1 MAWDSILRGG
11 AIPLGSTPRPHSTSN
26 VNQEYEIFI
35 SGLRNVLD
43 RGMLV
48 KGGYRLGDA
57 YVFPTSLQPRLD
69 GSILPA
75 FPKMPPMTMLSLV
88 LSPHG
93 TSAVLRP
100 KEIAEFSEERTL
112 QCLEEWSRLFGTN
125 QSQED
130 GMLPRLVPVAVKSG
144 ENEILLQYPT
154 ERVFVPL
161 SLKESPSDVGQL
173 DGMGS
178 RNLGFI
184 EDLGAKFAM
193 WSWQEKT
200 RNAIAAPPVPKL
212 VQPVSDYTPVLAEP
226 RNRLKAGSSAWQ
238 QQQHQIQQQQLQQ
251 QQQQQAQQQQQTF
264 FLQQQQDA
272 LVKREANLSDY
283 DTNRIDYWSYTD
295 PNGYLT
301 SLVLNSCANTEPK
314 TADSPS
320 AEHSTL
326 IVPPPTKPTKVK
338 KSTTISNTAP
348 SPEMDGWIRR
358 KPKKVTAM
366 SPSVS
371 AVSAVETADT
381 KVVSSDTP
389 AQASTNVPSIQPTTH
404 VKSESVQV
412 ETQASATSYPI
423 QIDMQGDSMS
433 EMSGML
439 DMTDMNSLMGLYSG
453 GNNDDLGDDWG
464 EVTQDDFSFFDE
476 QPRAPARSL
485 PMVLSS
491 AFDTPAAQSS
501 IPATTSNLVI
511 PTSTSAIS
519 DALLGTFSEANDP
532 LSKVMSTDSLL
543 NDDSLFMNMDLDL
556 ASFAQPTPPLSA
568 ITPLGM
574 SGLGGIFDS
583 KAGLS
588 PAVEQAIVSQLS
600 HDISM
605 LTPTPQ
611 VIPDHELKSLGQQ
624 PSTSSTEQALVK
636 KTPSLFVEHMPS
648 PTQSFIPSIF
658 SPLKIIGGY
667 FVDESKYQEGG
678 RFVYRRLYKRRKS
691 SIPTSHRHEM
701 KMLPFYQPGKDQEW
715 IAPKTRAKQTKP
727 RPRLSAPGLVFIK
740 KEAARSVATLP
751 IQSPISP
758 MVKQEVNIPNGLILR
773 PNQPSWSSTPQAAK
787 RKNEDASS
795 SDSDSDSSSG
805 SSSGDSDDEHTSYPI
820 FGTVVTMDHANGW
833 RVRGVNSAKFVSTI
847 LTHPMQHGGKKLVG
861 VSIPLS
867 PSLRQGQRLWASAD
881 EYHAHVEFD
890 TPFTPA
896 ILAAAPP
903 ALVEEKM
910 AIQESLAEE
919 YFSEAVKTLCEQAIL
934 GDYPFG
940 GSNEVTG
947 TSGEIS
953 EGESLHVMVSRRKT
967 MVAQLHRG
975 VATIPSL
982 GDESFKN
989 AMEIKAVIFE
999 IFDHF
1004 RDKQASSD
1012 ILPVPSDAAQDMSL
1026 AAMHSQS
1033 PSNPPVMA
1041 MRGPLTLFQYFSLTE
1056 PQPMP
1061 SKYGKY
1067 QVKKRKPAEPS
1078 LMQMQPPDI
1087 VVGHNEEWLEASPT
1101 ILRFWEKLSLEPYSC
1116 KKNIQYFVVYPEG
1129 ADMEN
1134 SVAKLWR
1141 ELSVVFETSLLG
1153 YHQPG
1158 SLQDYKPGLVPI
1170 ALLPSL
1176 VGESLEAQQVR
1187 SYIDGCQRLG
1197 SILGGMSQ
1205 RDVHTVIYMI
1215 NPFSHGA
1222 GYFDLCRCFSIMKT
1236 QFRTAATGSLLTPQE
1251 QQRERLVLQMVPI
1264 QHVIYPST
1272 FGGYLRFGLRDMA
1285 FTVYSKCKLFLERPS
1300 YSEGTMAQI
1309 NAYAPCFALAKSTP
1323 VTIHF
1328 DVHQKPNSVPKSSA
1342 TLHVG
1347 YGLSLDSRWLICVW
1361 TDHRGEMLEHL
1372 ALDMRE
1378 ARMNQ
1383 MTGERS
1389 RTLSSC
1395 LQEIWTRTRVYQKRG
1410 SFSWKTVISKL
1421 GLMTRAEL
1429 MEWTKITEGT
1439 THTSIVAVN
1448 IDSPLRLYPHSQ
1460 GVDYSAAGTTPNP
1473 SGINTP
1479 NTAGPVNL
1487 GTPNISSSMSSTPL
1501 AQSLMPNSTPIG
1513 LGPSSANISTPSV
1526 STAPATPLSGYGNGN
1541 LGTGAGTTGLGI
1553 GIAGSGANTGSHS
1566 NMGGIGG
1573 ISGHETLENSAGQV
1587 FAMVL
1592 HHRIPHIVSR
1602 REILSVFGDSVR
1614 GSNEDS
1620 GSTDEKDRR
1629 NGINGDS
1636 TRSGAS
1642 FASTPVDLDQDQD
1655 QNMEP
1660 SVKREPSPSFN
1671 LEGSQESS
1679 RQDLTVSAPMTDGND
1694 VILPLATGYMIQ
1706 VPIQSNSVLREKHS
1720 FEALGVEIHLLH
1732 LQRPPN
1738 PNSAISSTPVAS
1750 TSDASSM
1757 ALSSASGG
1765 FHSPYHHQHS
1775 GSASYQRH
1783 PSSPSTYP
1791 YRPPTFPG
1799 SSGGTAQYQQHLTG
1813 SPTMSPTA
1821 STFAGN
1827 NNLAVGGSG
1836 GVGNSV
1842 QPVKATV
1849 AQNTTR
1855 EILKQFHALSY
1866 LSLAPVQTNC
1876 LPYHL
1881 VLLERLSR
1889 VLLLVQD

>member
-1 MAWDSILRGG
+1 M
-11 AIPLGSTPRPHSTSN
+11 
-26 VNQEYEIFI
+26 
-35 SGLRNVLD
+35 
-43 RGMLV
+43 
-48 KGGYRLGDA
+48 
-57 YVFPTSLQPRLD
+57 
-69 GSILPA
+69 
-75 FPKMPPMTMLSLV
+75 
-88 LSPHG
+88 
-93 TSAVLRP
+93 
-100 KEIAEFSEERTL
+100 
-112 QCLEEWSRLFGTN
+112 
-125 QSQED
+125 
-130 GMLPRLVPVAVKSG
+130 
-144 ENEILLQYPT
+144 
-154 ERVFVPL
+154 
-161 SLKESPSDVGQL
+161 
-173 DGMGS
+173 
-178 RNLGFI
+178 
-184 EDLGAKFAM
+184 
-193 WSWQEKT
+193 
-200 RNAIAAPPVPKL
+200 
-212 VQPVSDYTPVLAEP
+212 
-226 RNRLKAGSSAWQ
+226 
-238 QQQHQIQQQQLQQ
+238 
-251 QQQQQAQQQQQTF
+251 
-264 FLQQQQDA
+264 
-272 LVKREANLSDY
+272 
-283 DTNRIDYWSYTD
+283 
-295 PNGYLT
+295 
-301 SLVLNSCANTEPK
+301 
-314 TADSPS
+314 
-320 AEHSTL
+320 
-326 IVPPPTKPTKVK
+326 
-338 KSTTISNTAP
+338 
-348 SPEMDGWIRR
+348 
-358 KPKKVTAM
+358 
-366 SPSVS
+366 
-371 AVSAVETADT
+371 
-381 KVVSSDTP
+381 
-389 AQASTNVPSIQPTTH
+389 
-404 VKSESVQV
+404 
-412 ETQASATSYPI
+412 
-423 QIDMQGDSMS
+423 
-433 EMSGML
+433 
-439 DMTDMNSLMGLYSG
+439 
-453 GNNDDLGDDWG
+453 
-464 EVTQDDFSFFDE
+464 
-476 QPRAPARSL
+476 
-485 PMVLSS
+485 
-491 AFDTPAAQSS
+491 
-501 IPATTSNLVI
+501 
-511 PTSTSAIS
+511 
-519 DALLGTFSEANDP
+519 
-532 LSKVMSTDSLL
+532 
-543 NDDSLFMNMDLDL
+543 
-556 ASFAQPTPPLSA
+556 
-568 ITPLGM
+568 
-574 SGLGGIFDS
+574 
-583 KAGLS
+583 
-588 PAVEQAIVSQLS
+588 
-600 HDISM
+600 
-605 LTPTPQ
+605 
-611 VIPDHELKSLGQQ
+611 
-624 PSTSSTEQALVK
+624 
-636 KTPSLFVEHMPS
+636 
-648 PTQSFIPSIF
+648 
-658 SPLKIIGGY
+658 
-667 FVDESKYQEGG
+667 
-678 RFVYRRLYKRRKS
+678 
-691 SIPTSHRHEM
+691 
-701 KMLPFYQPGKDQEW
+701 
-715 IAPKTRAKQTKP
+715 
-727 RPRLSAPGLVFIK
+727 
-740 KEAARSVATLP
+740 
-751 IQSPISP
+751 
-758 MVKQEVNIPNGLILR
+758 
-773 PNQPSWSSTPQAAK
+773 
-787 RKNEDASS
+787 
-795 SDSDSDSSSG
+795 
-805 SSSGDSDDEHTSYPI
+805 
-820 FGTVVTMDHANGW
+820 
-833 RVRGVNSAKFVSTI
+833 
-847 LTHPMQHGGKKLVG
+847 
-861 VSIPLS
+861 
-867 PSLRQGQRLWASAD
+867 
-881 EYHAHVEFD
+881 
-890 TPFTPA
+890 
-896 ILAAAPP
+896 
-903 ALVEEKM
+903 
-910 AIQESLAEE
+910 
-919 YFSEAVKTLCEQAIL
+919 
-934 GDYPFG
+934 
-940 GSNEVTG
+940 
-947 TSGEIS
+947 
-953 EGESLHVMVSRRKT
+953 
-967 MVAQLHRG
+967 
-975 VATIPSL
+975 
-982 GDESFKN
+982 
-989 AMEIKAVIFE
+989 IFE

-1004 RDKQASSD
+1004 RDKQSSSD

-1129 ADMEN
+1129 ADIEN

-1205 RDVHTVIYMI
+1205 RDVHTVIYMV

-1236 QFRTAATGSLLTPQE
+1236 QFRTAATGSLLTPLE

-1285 FTVYSKCKLFLERPS
+1285 FTVYSKCKLFLERPA
-1300 YSEGTMAQI
+1300 YSQGTMAQI

-1323 VTIHF
+1323 ATIHF
-1328 DVHQKPNSVPKSSA
+1328 DVHQKPNSVPKPSA

-1347 YGLSLDSRWLICVW
+1347 YCLSLDSRWLICVW

-1383 MTGERS
+1383 MTGQRS

-1429 MEWTKITEGT
+1429 TEWTKITEGT

-1479 NTAGPVNL
+1479 NTAGPVGL

-1526 STAPATPLSGYGNGN
+1526 PTAPATPLSGYGNGN
-1541 LGTGAGTTGLGI
+1541 PGTGAGTTGLGI
-1553 GIAGSGANTGSHS
+1553 GIAGSGANTGSQLG

-1620 GSTDEKDRR
+1620 GCTDEKDRR

-1642 FASTPVDLDQDQD
+1642 FASTPADLDQDQD
-1655 QNMEP
+1655 QDMEP
-1660 SVKREPSPSFN
+1660 RVKREPSPSSY
-1671 LEGSQESS
+1671 LEGSKESS
-1679 RQDLTVSAPMTDGND
+1679 RQDTTASASMSDGSD

-1720 FEALGVEIHLLH
+1720 FEAIGVEVHLLH

-1750 TSDASSM
+1750 ISEASSM
-1757 ALSSASGG
+1757 ALSGASGG

-1799 SSGGTAQYQQHLTG
+1799 NSGGTAQYQQHLTG

-1827 NNLAVGGSG
+1827 NNLMVGGSG
-1836 GVGNSV
+1836 GVGTSV